1 MRSDY
6 PADVSRFLDAFANHA
21 KKLIKE
27 DPKDRNADIDHRI
40 TEQIFAPWQHEQR
53 EPKETKQTT
62 FLRDYFNCF
71 WEAVMACDHLET
83 IRSLIQGTV
92 PTVLP
97 DRRTRTII
105 FWSEA
110 YLNEMYIFQLRL
122 LDFLTASERRYKND
136 SDFAAPMREICTG
149 LRAQVQRQL
158 EPLIKVRG
166 AHVHSGRL
174 RHSDPQLV
182 RLSHLALFV
191 DQLGITDLAA
201 EYEKA
206 ATEAQE
212 WLTQQTDYFTTLA
225 WTLLD
230 STCSVLSAGIVTD
243 NGWLIIPKN
252 YKD

>member
-6 PADVSRFLDAFANHA
+6 PADVSRFLQAFANHA

-27 DPKDRNADIDHRI
+27 DPGNRNADIDHRI
-40 TEQIFAPWQHEQR
+40 AEQIFAPWEHDQQK
-53 EPKETKQTT
+53 PKETKQTT

-71 WEAVMACDHLET
+71 WEAVLACDHLET
-83 IRSLIQGTV
+83 IRGLIQSTV
-92 PTVLP
+92 PTAAP
-97 DRRTRTII
+97 DRRTRIII

-122 LDFLTASERRYKND
+122 LDFLMASERRYKND
-136 SDFAAPMREICTG
+136 PDFAAPMREICTG
-149 LRAQVQRQL
+149 LRAQVQKAL
-158 EPLIKVRG
+158 EPLIKIRG
-166 AHVHSGRL
+166 THVHSGRL

-182 RLSHLALFV
+182 RLSHLELFV
-191 DQLGITDLAA
+191 DDLGITDFSN

-206 ATEAQE
+206 ATEAKE
-212 WLTQQTDYFTTLA
+212 WLIQQTDHFTTLA

-230 STCSVLSAGIVTD
+230 STCHVLAEGIITE
-243 NGWLIIPKN
+243 NGWLIVPTN